1 MHYHTQSINIEENF
15 IMNFHIKFKFDPW
28 YFVMLPSLSWEAVIK
43 TVGVELAFL
52 TDVNMI
58 FFVKKV
64 LQEE

>member
-1 MHYHTQSINIEENF
+1 
-15 IMNFHIKFKFDPW
+15 
-28 YFVMLPSLSWEAVIK
+28 MLPSLSWEAVIK